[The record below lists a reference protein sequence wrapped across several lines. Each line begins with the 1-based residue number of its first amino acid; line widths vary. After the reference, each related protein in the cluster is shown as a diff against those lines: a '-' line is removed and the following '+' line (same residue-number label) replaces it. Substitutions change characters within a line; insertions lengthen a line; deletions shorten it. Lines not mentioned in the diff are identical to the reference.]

1 MTSQNWPDGAP
12 ILSDGAWG
20 TEFHKRGL
28 TGGECSDGWNLLH
41 PERVFAVAASYVEAG
56 SDIILTNTFRA
67 NRVALAGYGLAE
79 ELEPINRE
87 GVRISRE
94 AAATVRPPHRRV
106 QVFASFGTT
115 GKILAAGEISREDA
129 LAAFREQTAI
139 LAAAGADA
147 LIMETVSDIEEA
159 SAGLAAARE
168 TGLPV
173 WISFVFD
180 TGRNKDRTMTGVTP
194 EQAARR
200 MTDEGAAGVGANCGV
215 GIAEYV
221 PVCRRLRETTALP
234 LWIKPNAGLPTIEN
248 GQAVYATTPEQFAS
262 YIPQLVAAGAGVVGG
277 CCGSNPDFIR
287 AVARAKAN
295 LCV

>member
-1 MTSQNWPDGAP
+1 MTQPNWPAGVP

-28 TGGECSDGWNLLH
+28 SGGECSDGWNLLH
-41 PERVFAVAASYVEAG
+41 PERVFEVAAAYVEAG
-56 SDIILTNTFRA
+56 SKIILTNTFRA
-67 NRVALAGYGLAE
+67 NRVALAGYGLAGK
-79 ELEPINRE
+79 LEAINSE

-94 AAATVRPPHRRV
+94 AAGGRAR
-106 QVFASFGTT
+106 VFASFGTT
-115 GKILAAGEISREDA
+115 GKLLAAGEIPPEEA

-159 SAGLAAARE
+159 SVGLAAARE

-200 MTDEGAAGVGANCGV
+200 MTDEGAAGIGANCGV

-221 PVCRRLRETTALP
+221 PVCRRFRAATALP
-234 LWIKPNAGLPTIEN
+234 LWIKPNAGLPTIED

-287 AVARAKAN
+287 AAARIMAD
-295 LCV
+295 LCA

>member
-1 MTSQNWPDGAP
+1 MTSPNRPLGGP

-20 TEFHKRGL
+20 TEFQKRGL

-41 PERVFAVAASYVEAG
+41 PERVLEVAASYVEAG
-56 SDIILTNTFRA
+56 SNIILTNTFRA
-67 NRVALAGYGLAE
+67 NRVALEAHGLAAQ
-79 ELEPINRE
+79 LDAINRA

-94 AAATVRPPHRRV
+94 AAGGRAR
-106 QVFASFGTT
+106 VFASFGTT
-115 GKILAAGEISREDA
+115 GKMLVAGEIGREEA
-129 LAAFREQTAI
+129 LDAFREQTSI
-139 LAAAGADA
+139 LAAAGPDA
-147 LIMETVSDIEEA
+147 LLMETVSDIEEA
-159 SAGLAAARE
+159 SVALAAARE

-173 WISFVFD
+173 WVSFAFD

-221 PVCRRLRETTALP
+221 PICRRFREATRLP
-234 LWIKPNAGLPTIEN
+234 LWIKPNAGLPAIED
-248 GQAVYATTPEQFAS
+248 GHAVYATTPEQFAS
-262 YIPQLVAAGAGVVGG
+262 HIPELVEAGAAVIGG

-287 AVARAKAN
+287 AAARIMAG
-295 LCV
+295 LCASS